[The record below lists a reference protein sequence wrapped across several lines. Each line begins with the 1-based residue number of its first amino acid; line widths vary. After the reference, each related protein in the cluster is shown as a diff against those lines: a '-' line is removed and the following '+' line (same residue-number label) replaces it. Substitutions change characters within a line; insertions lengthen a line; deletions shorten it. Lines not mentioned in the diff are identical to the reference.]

1 MQLIEVDDD
10 SEMDSGDVSDFS
22 NNSSTLSSL
31 QLQPDPEVQIKE
43 ALPSKKSPAKK
54 RSSEDSETECEK
66 ETPVKK
72 RGRNPEVM
80 TPSTAS
86 SCSKENA
93 NE

>member
-1 MQLIEVDDD
+1 
-10 SEMDSGDVSDFS
+10 MDSGDVSDFS
-22 NNSSTLSSL
+22 DNSSTLSSL
-31 QLQPDPEVQIKE
+31 QLQPDPEVQIKLE
-43 ALPSKKSPAKK
+43 EFPTKKSPAKK
-54 RSSEDSETECEK
+54 RSSEDSETQSEI

-72 RGRNPEVM
+72 RGQNPEVM